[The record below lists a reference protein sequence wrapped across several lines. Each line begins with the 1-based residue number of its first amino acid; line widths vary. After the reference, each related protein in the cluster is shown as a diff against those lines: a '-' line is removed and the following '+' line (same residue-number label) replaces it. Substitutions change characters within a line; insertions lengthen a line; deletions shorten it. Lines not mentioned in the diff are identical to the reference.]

1 MHHQSRRSRTL
12 RASARAVARQE
23 DSCLPGVSLR
33 DNDRQVA
40 KKVGQEIGA
49 DTHLKHALIG

>member
-1 MHHQSRRSRTL
+1 L